1 MKNIKLFIYL
11 AIVWVFSNSAVL
23 ATVTAGSPSN
33 LIKKIATASSFTATN
48 QSSAQN
54 ASQIQA
60 TTSKVINPKE
70 IKKTVQE
77 DAKKF
82 GLLIN
87 EAALSNLTGEESDD
101 AQLVLING
109 EENIFEGSNDLK
121 PNIDTIV
128 YDTGLMTLTKEGGHY
143 NDDTSNTIF
152 STEAGAQQAR
162 IKVYVDFKRKVLFGE
177 IESRITLT
185 GASQMINTKIG
196 GAKAI
201 VSLPIDGELTHTVV
215 SSTGGMLSNINE
227 PYAWLEKHTTT
238 SLIRADGSLAPYY
251 DNSER
256 LDMQKNVS
264 HGTGGDGNV
273 YVGARFITEGEG
285 TLGQST
291 ASFEASHA
299 AANASATDFVDDKV
313 VRYSATAT
321 PTATSYN
328 GELPK

>member
-60 TTSKVINPKE
+60 TTS
-70 IKKTVQE
+70 
-77 DAKKF
+77 
-82 GLLIN
+82 
-87 EAALSNLTGEESDD
+87 
-101 AQLVLING
+101 NG
-109 EENIFEGSNDLK
+109 EENIFEGSNELK

-201 VSLPIDGELTHTVV
+201 VSLPIDGELTHTVI

-313 VRYSATAT
+313 VRYSATAS